1 MDYRHLGQSGLD
13 AGLMRQIDEALGDVV
28 VRDPTL
34 TASPRVRP

>member
-13 AGLMRQIDEALGDVV
+13 ADVMSRVDEVLGGVV
-28 VRDPTL
+28 VRDPSL